1 MVDPAALWSRYPRF
15 GQWAGFKAPVG
26 HSLSCPVLRPVGV
39 LSRYLDL
46 CRYSSPSARAAT
58 GSRII
63 LPSRA
68 CRLLGP
74 MTPWLTHS
82 VLSCGLGMPRLTDRP
97 SLMALV
103 SHCGSCAT
111 YPSRVACPPCH
122 LSSVTSRLSLPASV
136 GGPKTLDGSPRVR
149 RVFCQFNENLF
160 YESIESRFGGRRN
173 YRFR

>member
-1 MVDPAALWSRYPRF
+1 MVDPAALWSRYPRC

-74 MTPWLTHS
+74 MTPWLTRRVQS
-82 VLSCGLGMPRLTDRP
+82 CVLATSRLTDRP
-97 SLMALV
+97 NVSRETSSYPAARSYHPLGANSSLARRDA
-103 SHCGSCAT
+103 SGA
-111 YPSRVACPPCH
+111 
-122 LSSVTSRLSLPASV
+122 RLFISTTA
-136 GGPKTLDGSPRVR
+136 
-149 RVFCQFNENLF
+149 
-160 YESIESRFGGRRN
+160 
-173 YRFR
+173 